1 MSCATARPLHLEVQV
16 SFSGGGGAR
25 LAGHHPTLRSDDR
38 EAADCIGRLIARAGP
53 ARFTGTQ
60 SAIVDVS
67 VDLPAR

>member
-1 MSCATARPLHLEVQV
+1 
-16 SFSGGGGAR
+16 
-25 LAGHHPTLRSDDR
+25 LRSDDR
-38 EAADCIGRLIARAGP
+38 EAEDCIGRLIARAGP